1 MTLIV
6 RPANGTLLTVLPT
19 APRTVDESAFTR
31 EWSTTGSRHFGGL
44 WLRHWQEITVFSRR
58 DGTIF
63 VVPGNGVGQL
73 TMAISSIF
81 PHLLPARHLP
91 PNNNVVTR
99 FIASK
104 PSPYTYSSWLS
115 FMASDITPPGSDL
128 VTPLTPPPT
137 EEKAS
142 PIVTKVLRHLR
153 QHQQGHRPQSS
164 WVEYP
169 LKPKEYVDFTNLL
182 GSDGRLSGYVKDK
195 VRYDYNPSRS
205 RLTVRMPTAIHD
217 TFCAKL
223 AGEISNQLRQFEK
236 SEGSVADF
244 AGQIEHFST
253 SRINLPIDS
262 EDDELKYSTRE
273 PDASFGHP
281 KAQYPGVVIEI
292 CYSQKRRDVALLADD
307 YILNTDGS
315 IKVVVCVD
323 IDYKQSQRATL
334 SVWRPEYV
342 TVEGKEYFQTTADVD
357 AQAFRTDDGIPVE
370 DTMLRLSLRDFA
382 TDPLLE
388 EYADINQEVVITA
401 QQLCAFL
408 QSAEARQS
416 AQIHHEGSVNTIR
429 PGVLKR
435 RRHITPS
442 DVTGSDDE
450 QTSERETKRGRSDS
464 DYHPSSL
471 SGESTI

>member
-1 MTLIV
+1 
-6 RPANGTLLTVLPT
+6 
-19 APRTVDESAFTR
+19 
-31 EWSTTGSRHFGGL
+31 
-44 WLRHWQEITVFSRR
+44 
-58 DGTIF
+58 
-63 VVPGNGVGQL
+63 
-73 TMAISSIF
+73 
-81 PHLLPARHLP
+81 
-91 PNNNVVTR
+91 
-99 FIASK
+99 
-104 PSPYTYSSWLS
+104 
-115 FMASDITPPGSDL
+115 
-128 VTPLTPPPT
+128 
-137 EEKAS
+137 
-142 PIVTKVLRHLR
+142 
-153 QHQQGHRPQSS
+153 
-164 WVEYP
+164 
-169 LKPKEYVDFTNLL
+169 
-182 GSDGRLSGYVKDK
+182 
-195 VRYDYNPSRS
+195 
-205 RLTVRMPTAIHD
+205 
-217 TFCAKL
+217 
-223 AGEISNQLRQFEK
+223 
-236 SEGSVADF
+236 
-244 AGQIEHFST
+244 
-253 SRINLPIDS
+253 
-262 EDDELKYSTRE
+262 

-442 DVTGSDDE
+442 D
-450 QTSERETKRGRSDS
+450 
-464 DYHPSSL
+464 
-471 SGESTI
+471 